1 MEDIKQDSNEQPN
14 YKEIEFLEV
23 DFNRDENAHL
33 IIKIK
38 GRDYW
43 KQFRRTDESLCT
55 VGGVKCYRP
64 ILEVISDVKGHFYI
78 DNLHEVNEMP
88 NLMLLMAKD
97 IEGGV
102 TFDFGIVPM
111 SESRCY
117 QWAENFKYQAKTI
130 YLCYVKPVE
139 FKAIF
144 TTQTVEKE
152 IID

>member
-1 MEDIKQDSNEQPN
+1 MEDIKQDLNGQPN

-23 DFNRDENAHL
+23 NFSRDESAHL
-33 IIKIK
+33 IIKLK

-43 KQFRRTDESLCT
+43 KQFRRNDESFCT
-55 VGGVKCYRP
+55 IAGVKCYKP
-64 ILEVISDVKGHFYI
+64 KNEQINDVKGQFYV
-78 DNLHEVNEMP
+78 DNLHEINDMP

-97 IEGGV
+97 IEAGV
-102 TFDFGIVPM
+102 TFDFGTVPM

-117 QWAENFKYQAKTI
+117 QWAENLKYQAKTI

-152 IID
+152 VID